1 MSVQIT
7 LSRLN
12 YYKTLKQL
20 NKSLFELNASI
31 DRLPGYRTYVSTHI
45 NLLTPKFDI
54 EH

>member
-1 MSVQIT
+1 MGVQIT

-31 DRLPGYRTYVSTHI
+31 DRLPGYRSYVNTHI

-54 EH
+54 KH